1 MTAPLS
7 QDLRR
12 RIARSVA
19 QGSSIRQAA
28 ARYEVSPSA
37 AVKLLQR
44 VRRTGSLA
52 PDRIGGHRR
61 PVLEP
66 HADLLRSLVAA
77 KSGITLAQIQTE
89 LKARGIV
96 VAALSTILLTL
107 RRLGLRHKK
116 RMARPVCKVRQWR
129 VWSASTYP
137 VSGVSLAKMDSA
149 RLGPN
154 KDSGVE
160 HHIFVQTSEPPVDRC
175 AISSSLRRSCGR
187 RLFRRRPVRF
197 AP

>member
-1 MTAPLS
+1 MTTPLS

-12 RIARSVA
+12 RIARAVEK
-19 QGSSIRQAA
+19 GSSIRQAA

-37 AVKLLQR
+37 AVKLMQR

-52 PDRIGGHRR
+52 PDRVGGYRR

-66 HADLLRSLVAA
+66 HEDLLRNLVAA
-77 KSGITLAQIQTE
+77 KSGITLAEIRAE

-116 RMARPVCKVRQWR
+116 RQSGRPSR
-129 VWSASTYP
+129 T
-137 VSGVSLAKMDSA
+137 
-149 RLGPN
+149 
-154 KDSGVE
+154 
-160 HHIFVQTSEPPVDRC
+160 
-175 AISSSLRRSCGR
+175 GR
-187 RLFRRRPVRF
+187 M
-197 AP
+197 